1 MYYIYLACIMFILIC
16 VCMYMYVFKT
26 FKDAMNAYDDC
37 VAMYIIEAVIYTL
50 HKLESILVPPS

>member
-1 MYYIYLACIMFILIC
+1 MFILIC